1 MAKADAN
8 KVHPLFGKMIVET
21 GKDLNSLYSEAVKLS
36 YRTTGQ
42 FAPGFDAKDL
52 VAWVKLNCPDVFDDK
67 GKRIS

>member
-8 KVHPLFGKMIVET
+8 KVHPMFGEELIKT
-21 GKDLNSLYSEAVKLS
+21 GKDLNSLYSEAVMLS
-36 YRTTGQ
+36 YKITGR

-52 VAWVKLNCPDVFDDK
+52 VAWIKLNYPDMFDKK